1 MRPAP
6 FFLVKPRQ
14 TDPNFGH
21 FRKRKAKR
29 NDAAKLF
36 FTLINSFNVKNEQS
50 KSISRN
56 SRFAGVSFLLFSGP
70 SFRVSLH
77 GKRYGKVYEST
88 VNSLIATTSRK
99 RPPPVSDHF
108 VNIRFCLSV
117 KYCFKNSLV
126 NHYLNF
132 LNDCDHFLVQ
142 KFDVFFC
149 FLFPV
154 SDHPTG
160 SLIIV
165 TKTMARMA
173 QKFSF
178 ISFFFKIPLT
188 KLADRL

>member
-126 NHYLNF
+126 
-132 LNDCDHFLVQ
+132 
-142 KFDVFFC
+142 
-149 FLFPV
+149 
-154 SDHPTG
+154 T
-160 SLIIV
+160 
-165 TKTMARMA
+165 TTW
-173 QKFSF
+173 
-178 ISFFFKIPLT
+178 IS
-188 KLADRL
+188 